1 MKSTM
6 PIMDTLNHL
15 IPHSIHWCTPS
26 ISPKVTRVHDVYFS
40 DMSISYHELGNPALC
55 TGIFGEA
62 HKLAAKAYKADE
74 TVFSVNGTT
83 GSNFM
88 VIKALKKQLDNVH
101 ILAQRNIHKSICAA
115 CCDFR
120 VKISYLKP
128 SYDEKYQ
135 IFIPNSINDYMEA
148 IKKDSSINVI
158 LITNPTYEGLSL
170 DLKQLIRK
178 VRRTNKDM
186 IIFVDEAWG
195 AHFNFSKKLPKSAM
209 EHGADI
215 SVQSTH
221 KQGSGLQQTGMIHW
235 KKKRI
240 NSEIFHEVYK
250 SLITTSPSFHLLASL
265 DAARDLFEKNG
276 EQLINDLILITE
288 RLQSGLSKLTG
299 VRCLSFDKLKKK
311 YPQLDD
317 YDKTKLLVNF
327 EKTNLSAIDIAEKL
341 QNDYEI
347 IVEKYEANNIL
358 FLSPL
363 QNTMIEANATINAV
377 EEILSRKELLRSNKT
392 LRLSRLKF
400 SSKIIKK
407 MELYE
412 VDLKAYKPIPLENC
426 VGKTIAEDIIPYPPG
441 IPLITKGE
449 IIQETHITYLEK
461 IRNTEGK
468 VTVMAADETLNTI
481 RCVK

>member
-1 MKSTM
+1 
-6 PIMDTLNHL
+6 
-15 IPHSIHWCTPS
+15 
-26 ISPKVTRVHDVYFS
+26 
-40 DMSISYHELGNPALC
+40 
-55 TGIFGEA
+55 
-62 HKLAAKAYKADE
+62 
-74 TVFSVNGTT
+74 
-83 GSNFM
+83 
-88 VIKALKKQLDNVH
+88 
-101 ILAQRNIHKSICAA
+101 
-115 CCDFR
+115 
-120 VKISYLKP
+120 
-128 SYDEKYQ
+128 
-135 IFIPNSINDYMEA
+135 
-148 IKKDSSINVI
+148 
-158 LITNPTYEGLSL
+158 
-170 DLKQLIRK
+170 
-178 VRRTNKDM
+178 M

-195 AHFNFSKKLPKSAM
+195 AHFNFSKRLPKSAM
-209 EHGADI
+209 EYGADI

-235 KKKRI
+235 KRTRI
-240 NSEIFHEVYK
+240 DSEIFHEVYK

-288 RLQSGLSKLTG
+288 RLQSGLSKLKG

-358 FLSPL
+358 FLTPL

-377 EEILSRKELLRSNKT
+377 EEIVSRKDLVRSNRK
-392 LRLSRLKF
+392 LGLSGLKF
-400 SSKIIKK
+400 SSQIIKK

-412 VDLKAYKPIPLENC
+412 VDLKPCRPILLENC
-426 VGKTIAEDIIPYPPG
+426 LGKTIAEDIIPYPPG

-449 IIQETHITYLEK
+449 VMQETQIAYLKK
-461 IRNTEGK
+461 IKNTEGRI
-468 VTVMAADETLNTI
+468 TVMAADESLNTI
-481 RCVK
+481 LCIK